1 MSVEAVTRIIGR
13 ALVDPEYR
21 TLLFDD
27 PPAALAEYTLTAE
40 ETTALKNIAREQF
53 ALVEAELR
61 ERIALTIVS
70 TEREPS
76 ALAQAVVAKKLNDL
90 FDWAT

>member
-1 MSVEAVTRIIGR
+1 MSAEAVTRIIGR

-40 ETTALKNIAREQF
+40 ETTALQNIASEQF
-53 ALVEAELR
+53 ALVEADLY
-61 ERIALTIVS
+61 ERLALTAVS

-76 ALAQAVVAKKLNDL
+76 ALAQEIVAKKLNDL
-90 FDWAT
+90 FDWVT